1 MSSRTTTLEWVGFLL
16 IAACLG
22 VIQFSIFI
30 AQGILF
36 SAACIVWLI
45 VAWQDRRR
53 PETPAFFLPLAIY
66 AAWTLLSSAF
76 SVDPAASFW
85 DSRQLLMFLMV
96 PVVARFARGERALT
110 TLSVIIALGAA
121 SAVLGIVQYSMLG
134 QDSLLRRPRGTLS
147 IYMTYAGLLM
157 LVTGAALSRMLFYKP
172 QRIWPAIAVPAL
184 LVALVVTQ
192 TRNAWIG
199 VLAAMIVLL
208 GARRLHLLLIAP
220 VLVGLF
226 FLVAPSSLKARAL
239 GMFDPNSEVNRDR
252 PIMLAVGA
260 RMVAEH
266 PMFGVGPQMVERMF
280 PYYQAIEAGKLAPP
294 HLHNVPVQIAAE
306 RGLPAL
312 LAWLWF
318 VASAGRGLVKQLNRG
333 PARAVAG
340 AGVAAIVAMLTAGM
354 FEYNFGDSE
363 FLMLFLGLITLPY
376 AATRATSG
384 VPPIETA

>member
-1 MSSRTTTLEWVGFLL
+1 MNSRLSRLEWIGFLL

-30 AQGILF
+30 AQGLLF
-36 SAACIVWLI
+36 SAAGIVWLI

-53 PETPAFFLPLAIY
+53 PETPTFFLPLVMY
-66 AAWTLLSSAF
+66 ALWTLLSSAF

-96 PVVARFARGERALT
+96 PIVARFARGQRAMT
-110 TLSVIIALGAA
+110 TLNVIIALGAA
-121 SAVLGIVQYSMLG
+121 GAVLGIAQYAILG
-134 QDSLLRRPRGTLS
+134 QDSLQHRPRGTLS
-147 IYMTYAGLLM
+147 IYMTYAGILM
-157 LVTGAALSRMLFYKP
+157 MVTGAALSRILFYAG
-172 QRIWPAIAVPAL
+172 QRMWPMIAVPAL
-184 LVALVVTQ
+184 LVALIVTQ

-208 GARRLHLLLIAP
+208 GARRLHLLFIAP

-226 FLVAPSSLKARAL
+226 FLVAPASLKARAL

-252 PIMLAVGA
+252 PVMLSVGVQ
-260 RMVAEH
+260 MTAEH
-266 PMFGVGPQMVERMF
+266 PFFGVGPQMVERMY
-280 PYYQAIEAGKLAPP
+280 PYYHAVEAGKLAPP

-318 VASAGRGLVKQLNRG
+318 VASAGRSLVKQLNRG

-340 AGVAAIVAMLTAGM
+340 AGVAAVVAMLAAGL

-363 FLMLFLGLITLPY
+363 FLMLFLGLITLPF
-376 AATRATSG
+376 AATRSSSD
-384 VPPIETA
+384 VPAIETA

>member
-1 MSSRTTTLEWVGFLL
+1 MNARPSTLEWVGFLL

-45 VAWQDRRR
+45 VAVQDRRR
-53 PETPAFFLPLAIY
+53 PDTPSFFLPLVLY
-66 AAWTLLSSAF
+66 AVWTLLSSAF

-96 PVVARFARGERALT
+96 PVVARFARGPRAMM
-110 TLSVIIALGAA
+110 TLNVIIALGAA
-121 SAVLGIVQYSMLG
+121 GAVLGIIQYSILG
-134 QDSLLRRPRGTLS
+134 QDSLHHRPQGTLS

-157 LVTGAALSRMLFYKP
+157 LVTGAALSRILFYAS

-208 GARRLHLLLIAP
+208 GARRLHLLFIAP

-226 FLVAPSSLKARAL
+226 FLFAPSNLKARAL

-252 PIMLAVGA
+252 PIMLSVGA
-260 RMVAEH
+260 KMTAEH
-266 PMFGVGPQMVERMF
+266 PIFGVGPQMVERMY
-280 PYYQAIEAGKLAPP
+280 PYYHAVEAGKLAPP

-312 LAWLWF
+312 LLWLWF

-340 AGVAAIVAMLTAGM
+340 AGVAAIVAMLTAGL

-376 AATRATSG
+376 AATRPTSDG
-384 VPPIETA
+384 AAIGT